1 MTACLWFCAITAV
14 YFRLQVSHFGNIR
27 FFLNSQKFRKNSSE
41 ISLGQNPVSEKQGFP
56 NIPNLRNIWNLLYS
70 ELSENYENMT
80 LKLNFENCKK
90 LVPTQIPTRTFEFK
104 FGMQGLTSDATLLSL
119 ASVYRWY
126 SCTCIAFVRRDCI
139 LLEVQYL
146 QRQTRDI
153 LTYSYDT
160 PFKFIVFCYI
170 FEVSITVIFPF

>member
-1 MTACLWFCAITAV
+1 MKKSWKTNGIYRGHRCRVPYSGHLLIYSPYCKLVMTACLWFCAITAV
-14 YFRLQVSHFGNIR
+14 
-27 FFLNSQKFRKNSSE
+27 
-41 ISLGQNPVSEKQGFP
+41 
-56 NIPNLRNIWNLLYS
+56 LYS

-126 SCTCIAFVRRDCI
+126 SCTCIAFVRKDCI

-153 LTYSYDT
+153 WTYSYDT
-160 PFKFIVFCYI
+160 PFKLIVFCYI
-170 FEVSITVIFPF
+170 FEGSITVIFPF